1 MRSPLKENILGVV
14 YVLYTL
20 GMAVAVI
27 NGAKFASLM
36 ALMLLSV
43 AGIIGIV
50 LFSALLAAFVVG
62 FAVAAAERDYH
73 D

>member
-27 NGAKFASLM
+27 SGAKIASLM

-43 AGIIGIV
+43 AGVIGIV
-50 LFSALLAAFVVG
+50 LFSTLLAAFVLG
-62 FAVAAAERDYH
+62 FMVAAAEGVDH